1 MLILFL
7 LFVDLTSSASL
18 SAEAIGT
25 EIATA
30 DGSRFSGQIS
40 PEEKEELFIESL
52 VSLAS
57 SILSA
62 NHRHGDV
69 CESIRR
75 LELMVTRLNS
85 AHSSMLE
92 AMNLGDARKASI
104 HQTILLR
111 AIQDHRLLRA
121 SVFPLVCTY
130 ATDVTDLMS
139 SFKDMIVYGQAS
151 SLPEVRAKLNEI
163 FPFMIKLDDI
173 FRLMLSWSE
182 ISEQSSDRLEA
193 IGQMIALSV
202 EQQQAFKKILEFQVE
217 SEKPLREL
225 IALVGNTAPLL
236 LQESIGKLPSQKP
249 KKKSTI
255 KADDD
260 DWLSGVVAPKIRKS
274 KK

>member
-18 SAEAIGT
+18 SAET

-40 PEEKEELFIESL
+40 PEEKESLFIESL

-182 ISEQSSDRLEA
+182 NHSEQSPDRLEA

-225 IALVGNTAPLL
+225 IALVGNSAPLL